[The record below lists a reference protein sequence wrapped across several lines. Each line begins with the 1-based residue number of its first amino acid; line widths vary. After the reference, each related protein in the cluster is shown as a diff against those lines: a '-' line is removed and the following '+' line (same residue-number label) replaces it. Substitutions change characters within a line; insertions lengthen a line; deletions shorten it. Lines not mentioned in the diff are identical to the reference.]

1 MSNEMNTEPIIIS
14 VVATEKAYRLA
25 EKQNYLI
32 FKVRRD
38 ATKNEIK
45 RSVEQMYNVKVV
57 KVNTAIDR
65 DGYKKAYV
73 RLAPEY
79 NALDILERLT
89 R

>member
-1 MSNEMNTEPIIIS
+1 MNSEAGVASIIVS

-25 EKQNYLI
+25 EKQNYLV

-38 ATKNEIK
+38 ATKSKIK
-45 RSVEQMYNVKVV
+45 EAVEKLYNVKVV
-57 KVNTAIDR
+57 KINTAIDR

-73 RLAPEY
+73 RLSPEH